1 MLIAPK
7 YSGSIEGRLNQQRE
21 CFNDGGTAALVP
33 PYEKSMKLNQ
43 EKLKQS
49 LDGNFIGHQLHYY
62 EKIGSTNDE
71 AFRLGLAGAP
81 EGTALI
87 ANSQSAGKGR
97 MQRVWHSPAG
107 SNIYTSI
114 ILRPEITPARTPHI
128 SILAGVAVAE
138 VLESY
143 CPDRIKLKWPND
155 VLIDEKKVCGILSQI
170 KTAASE
176 VDFIVLG
183 IGINVNISYSQF
195 PKEIC
200 SLATSLAIET
210 GREIS
215 RQELIIRL
223 YENLAKWY
231 KQLLQDG
238 FGRIKE
244 KWLSMSPM
252 IGKTVQV
259 MFQEETVSGKA
270 IGLDEDGSLILLA
283 AENKEFKVS
292 AGDATIVKR

>member
-1 MLIAPK
+1 MILKPEI
-7 YSGSIEGRLNQQRE
+7 
-21 CFNDGGTAALVP
+21 
-33 PYEKSMKLNQ
+33 
-43 EKLKQS
+43 LKQQ
-49 LDGNFIGHQLHYY
+49 LNGKFIGHQLHYY
-62 EKIGSTNDE
+62 EEIGSTNDE

-87 ANSQSAGKGR
+87 ANSQSTGKGR

-114 ILRPEITPARTPHI
+114 ILRPEITPSRTPQM

-155 VLIDEKKVCGILSQI
+155 VLIDGKKVCGILSQV
-170 KTAASE
+170 KTAVGE

-183 IGINVNISYSQF
+183 MGINVNISYGQF

-200 SLATSLAIET
+200 NLATSLAIET

-215 RQELIIRL
+215 RQELIISL

-231 KQLLQDG
+231 KQLLKDG

-244 KWLSMSPM
+244 KWLSISPM
-252 IGKTVQV
+252 IGQTVQV
-259 MFQEETVSGKA
+259 MFREEAVNGKTT
-270 IGLDEDGSLILLA
+270 GLDEDGSLILLA
-283 AENKEFKVS
+283 VGNKGFKVS

>member
-1 MLIAPK
+1 MILKPEI
-7 YSGSIEGRLNQQRE
+7 
-21 CFNDGGTAALVP
+21 
-33 PYEKSMKLNQ
+33 
-43 EKLKQS
+43 LKQQ
-49 LDGNFIGHQLHYY
+49 LDGKFIGHQLYYY
-62 EKIGSTNDE
+62 EEIGSTNDE

-97 MQRVWHSPAG
+97 MQRVWYSPAG

-114 ILRPEITPARTPHI
+114 ILRPQIEPARAPQI
-128 SILAGVAVAE
+128 SILAGVAVADI
-138 VLESY
+138 LESY

-155 VLIDEKKVCGILSQI
+155 VLINGKKVCGILSQM
-170 KTAASE
+170 KTIVSE
-176 VDFIVLG
+176 VDFIILG
-183 IGINVNISYSQF
+183 IGINVNISYNEF

-200 SLATSLAIET
+200 NIATSLAIET

-215 RQELIIRL
+215 RQELIISL

-231 KQLLQDG
+231 KQILKDG

-244 KWLSMSPM
+244 KW
-252 IGKTVQV
+252 
-259 MFQEETVSGKA
+259 FQEEAVSGKA

-283 AENKEFKVS
+283 AGNKKLKVS
-292 AGDATIVKR
+292 AGDATIVNR

>member
-1 MLIAPK
+1 VV
-7 YSGSIEGRLNQQRE
+7 E
-21 CFNDGGTAALVP
+21 TAALVP

-43 EKLKQS
+43 EKLKQN
-49 LDGNFIGHQLHYY
+49 LAGKFIGHQLYYY
-62 EKIGSTNDE
+62 EEIGSTNDE

-87 ANSQSAGKGR
+87 ANSQNAGKGR
-97 MQRVWHSPAG
+97 MQRVWHSSAG

-114 ILRPEITPARTPHI
+114 ILRPQIEPTRAPQI
-128 SILAGVAVAE
+128 SILAGVALAE
-138 VLESY
+138 ALESY
-143 CPDRIKLKWPND
+143 CPDKIKLKWPND
-155 VLIDEKKVCGILSQI
+155 ILIDGKKVCGILSQA
-170 KTAASE
+170 KTTVSE

-183 IGINVNISYSQF
+183 IGINVNISYNQF

-200 SLATSLAIET
+200 LLATSLAMET

-215 RQELIIRL
+215 RQELIISL
-223 YENLAKWY
+223 YENLTKWY
-231 KQLLQDG
+231 NQLMKDG

-244 KWLSMSPM
+244 KWLSLSPM
-252 IGKTVQV
+252 IGQTVQV
-259 MFQEETVSGKA
+259 MFQEEAVSGKA

-283 AENKEFKVS
+283 AGNKEFKVS

>member
-1 MLIAPK
+1 MILKPEI
-7 YSGSIEGRLNQQRE
+7 
-21 CFNDGGTAALVP
+21 
-33 PYEKSMKLNQ
+33 
-43 EKLKQS
+43 LKQQ
-49 LDGNFIGHQLHYY
+49 LDGKFIGHQLYYY
-62 EKIGSTNDE
+62 EEIGSTNDE
-71 AFRLGLAGAP
+71 AFRLGSAGAP

-97 MQRVWHSPAG
+97 MQRVWYSPAG

-114 ILRPEITPARTPHI
+114 ILRPQIEPARAPQI
-128 SILAGVAVAE
+128 SILAGVAVADI
-138 VLESY
+138 LESY

-155 VLIDEKKVCGILSQI
+155 VLINGKKVCGILSQM
-170 KTAASE
+170 KTIVSE
-176 VDFIVLG
+176 VDFIILG
-183 IGINVNISYSQF
+183 IGINVNISYNEF

-200 SLATSLAIET
+200 NIATSLAIET

-231 KQLLQDG
+231 KQLLGDG

-252 IGKTVQV
+252 IGQTVQV
-259 MFQEETVSGKA
+259 MFQEEAVSGKA

-283 AENKEFKVS
+283 AGNKKLKVS
-292 AGDATIVKR
+292 AGDATIVNR

>member
-1 MLIAPK
+1 
-7 YSGSIEGRLNQQRE
+7 
-21 CFNDGGTAALVP
+21 
-33 PYEKSMKLNQ
+33 MKLNQ
-43 EKLKQS
+43 EKLKRS
-49 LDGNFIGHQLHYY
+49 LAGKFIGHQLHYY
-62 EKIGSTNDE
+62 EEIGSTNDE
-71 AFRLGLAGAP
+71 AFLLGLSGAP

-87 ANSQSAGKGR
+87 ANKQSAGKGR
-97 MQRVWHSPAG
+97 MKRVWHSPAG

-114 ILRPEITPARTPHI
+114 ILRPKIESAKAPQI
-128 SILAGVAVAE
+128 SILAGVAVAD

-155 VLIDEKKVCGILSQI
+155 VLIDGKKVCGILSQI

-200 SLATSLAIET
+200 NLATSLAIET

-215 RQELIIRL
+215 RQELIISL
-223 YENLAKWY
+223 YENLGKWY
-231 KQLLQDG
+231 KHLMQDG
-238 FGRIKE
+238 FGRVKE

-252 IGKTVQV
+252 IGELVQV
-259 MFQEETVSGKA
+259 MFQEEAVSGKA
-270 IGLDEDGSLILLA
+270 IGIDEDGSLILLA
-283 AENKEFKVS
+283 TGNKELKVS
-292 AGDATIVKR
+292 AGDATIVNR

>member
-1 MLIAPK
+1 M
-7 YSGSIEGRLNQQRE
+7 
-21 CFNDGGTAALVP
+21 
-33 PYEKSMKLNQ
+33 MLNQ

-49 LDGNFIGHQLHYY
+49 LAGKFIGHQLYYY
-62 EKIGSTNDE
+62 EEIGSTNDE

-114 ILRPEITPARTPHI
+114 ILRPQIEPARAPQL
-128 SILAGVAVAE
+128 SILAGVAVVD

-155 VLIDEKKVCGILSQI
+155 VLIDGKKVCGILSQM
-170 KTAASE
+170 KTTARK
-176 VDFIVLG
+176 VNFIVLG
-183 IGINVNISYSQF
+183 VGINVNINYSQF

-200 SLATSLAIET
+200 NLATSLAIET

-215 RQELIIRL
+215 RQELIISL

-231 KQLLQDG
+231 NKLLKDG
-238 FGRIKE
+238 FCRIKE
-244 KWLSMSPM
+244 KWLSISPM
-252 IGKTVQV
+252 IGQTVQV
-259 MFQEETVSGKA
+259 MFQEEAVSGKA
-270 IGLDEDGSLILLA
+270 IGLDEDGSLILLTA
-283 AENKEFKVS
+283 GNKEFKVS

>member
-1 MLIAPK
+1 M
-7 YSGSIEGRLNQQRE
+7 SLN
-21 CFNDGGTAALVP
+21 TA
-33 PYEKSMKLNQ
+33 S
-43 EKLKQS
+43 LKQS
-49 LDGNFIGHQLHYY
+49 LTGKFIGHQIYYY
-62 EKIGSTNDE
+62 EEIDSTNDE

-87 ANSQSAGKGR
+87 ANCQSAGKGR

-107 SNIYTSI
+107 ENIYTSI
-114 ILRPEITPARTPHI
+114 ILRPNIESARAPQI

-138 VLESY
+138 VLDSY
-143 CPDRIKLKWPND
+143 CPDRIELKWPND
-155 VLIDEKKVCGILSQI
+155 VMIEGKKVCGILSQM

-183 IGINVNISYSQF
+183 MGINVNISYSQF

-200 SLATSLAIET
+200 NLATSLAMET

-215 RQELIIRL
+215 RQELIISL

-231 KQLLQDG
+231 KQLMKDG
-238 FGRIKE
+238 FGLIKE
-244 KWLSMSPM
+244 KWLSISPM
-252 IGKTVQV
+252 IGEPVQV
-259 MFQEETVSGKA
+259 MFREEVVSGKA
-270 IGLDEDGSLILLA
+270 IGLDEDGSLILIA
-283 AENKEFKVS
+283 AGDKEFKVS

>member
-1 MLIAPK
+1 MILKPEI
-7 YSGSIEGRLNQQRE
+7 
-21 CFNDGGTAALVP
+21 
-33 PYEKSMKLNQ
+33 
-43 EKLKQS
+43 LKQQ
-49 LDGNFIGHQLHYY
+49 LDGKFIGHRLYYY
-62 EKIGSTNDE
+62 EEIGSTNDE
-71 AFRLGLAGAP
+71 AFRLGSAGAP

-97 MQRVWHSPAG
+97 MQRVWYSPAG

-114 ILRPEITPARTPHI
+114 ILRPQIEPARAPQI
-128 SILAGVAVAE
+128 SILAGVAVADI
-138 VLESY
+138 LESY

-155 VLIDEKKVCGILSQI
+155 VLINGKKVCGILSQM
-170 KTAASE
+170 KTIVSE
-176 VDFIVLG
+176 VDFIILG
-183 IGINVNISYSQF
+183 IGINVNISYNEF

-200 SLATSLAIET
+200 NIATSLAIET

-231 KQLLQDG
+231 KQLLGDG

-252 IGKTVQV
+252 IGQTVQV
-259 MFQEETVSGKA
+259 MFQEEAVSGKA

-283 AENKEFKVS
+283 AGNKKLKVS
-292 AGDATIVKR
+292 AGDATIVNR